1 MRCIRLIGFSNPCYT
16 RLAVDFTSSPTT
28 TGALSS
34 PVPQKS
40 PPRWRP
46 SRNLLALSIVSLLT
60 DASSEI
66 IAPLL
71 PLFLVGALG
80 ASATFVGT
88 IEGAAETI
96 ASLMKLASGWWS
108 DRVKRRKPLIVIG
121 YAIASLVRPFVA
133 LATSAT
139 QVLAIRSI
147 DRVGKGLR
155 GAPRDALIA
164 ASMPLELRG
173 RAFGFHRAFDHAGAV
188 IGPLIAML
196 CLQALGMP
204 LRHVFWVA
212 AIPGALAV
220 FVTVF
225 AVREEHVATTPPVI
239 TSAVIATT
247 VAKVRETNNA
257 RSDQTA
263 LHTHEPLGAPFWR
276 TMTVIVLFTLGNS
289 TDAFLLL
296 RANQLGVKV
305 AAIPLLWIVL
315 HLVKMLSSTP
325 GGRLSDRIGRRPLIV
340 SGWTLYAFVY
350 LGFAF
355 ASAQWHAW
363 ILFAV
368 YGVVFGL
375 TEGTEKALVADL
387 VTPGRRGAAFGWYG
401 AAVGIAALPAS
412 VLFGV
417 VWDRFGSSHA
427 FAMGAGIAI
436 VAATMFVAIVP
447 RVRLPQLGS
456 ESAEKLGSESA

>member
-1 MRCIRLIGFSNPCYT
+1 MSNP
-16 RLAVDFTSSPTT
+16 TSEKP
-28 TGALSS
+28 
-34 PVPQKS
+34 S
-40 PPRWRP
+40 PPLWRP

-71 PLFLVGALG
+71 PLFLVGTLG
-80 ASATFVGT
+80 ATATFVGT

-96 ASLMKLASGWWS
+96 ATLMKLVSGWWS

-121 YAIASLVRPFVA
+121 YTIASLVRPFVA
-133 LATSAT
+133 LATSAG

-164 ASMPLELRG
+164 ASMPPELRG

-220 FVTVF
+220 FVAVF
-225 AVREEHVATTPPVI
+225 AVREERVEPASVVVPPAVVSQEVIAPAVVATAVAENSEAFTAGTERNETR
-239 TSAVIATT
+239 TS
-247 VAKVRETNNA
+247 E
-257 RSDQTA
+257 S
-263 LHTHEPLGAPFWR
+263 LGAPFWR
-276 TMTVIVLFTLGNS
+276 TMIVIVLFTLGNS

-296 RANQLGVKV
+296 RASQLGVTV

-315 HLVKMLSSTP
+315 HLVKMFSSTP
-325 GGRLSDRIGRRPLIV
+325 GGRLSDHIGRRPLIV

-355 ASAQWHAW
+355 ANVQWHAW

-436 VAATMFVAIVP
+436 AAATMFVAIVP
-447 RVRLPQLGS
+447 RVNTLQFGS
-456 ESAEKLGSESA
+456 ESA